1 MRGVAL
7 ANDSG
12 AAFSGPAAAA
22 DPQTTPGTGIR
33 PPAPRQGDGDAPAID
48 NRGSIGSQFGDH
60 NRQIFYIYGN
70 QTWSNKVAAPPLIS
84 VSGAVDSPYRGLGA
98 FDEADAPYFFGR
110 QKAAT
115 EVLERMSAHV
125 HGSGLVVVSGVS
137 GAGKSS
143 LLQAGVLPRF
153 RGAGLAGL
161 PDAAQW
167 PCLLL
172 APGAAPLDELALVVA
187 ELAGVDA
194 ASVRRGLESDPRG
207 FALTAR
213 QAARARSDGEAP
225 SAARPAIGER
235 RLLLI
240 IDQFEQVFTQCADQ
254 GQQRA
259 FIAALDAVASEGPG
273 GMPAAGLV
281 VLGVRAD
288 FEARCAEYAEL
299 AAAIQNRFLLT
310 SMTEIE
316 LRMAIIEPAKKADSS
331 VEPELVD
338 LLLKEIST
346 RAPSGTPAATG
357 GEAVSGAGVLPLLS
371 YALSEAWRHRI
382 GPTLTIE
389 DYWRAGGIE
398 GAVAES
404 AQTAFEKLTPAQQ
417 AAAPQVFIQLTA
429 TSSDG
434 VDTAQRVKRAVLT
447 EGKAPEQ
454 VRDIE
459 AVINGFVARRLLTL
473 DEETVQIS
481 HEVLLRAWPLMHNK
495 WLADTHADR
504 IIRTRLHNAANE
516 WSEHN
521 QDNSYLYGGSL
532 LDQATGMAAR
542 ADADPARYPSLSG
555 DERSFLD
562 ASVRARDRR
571 IRLRQATMAGLA
583 LLSAGLALV
592 TVLAVSARQS
602 AVSERDAAVSGKLV
616 AESESAGNDNP
627 ALARLESL
635 AAWRIDPTE
644 QARYAMLSAA
654 RLPGIT
660 SFTAGGTPANAVAF
674 RPAGNNNL
682 LATAFADGSVR
693 LWDTA
698 TRQQTWEP
706 TDGAD
711 RGGSLDTLAFS
722 PDGTILAVAG
732 SDGTVTLWDTATHQK
747 LGTLLAG
754 VGTSVYS
761 LAFSPDGTMLATA
774 ATTVRSGIPDGT
786 VRLWNVA
793 TRQPEGRPMAAPGAK
808 VAAVVFSP
816 GGKTLAVATDT
827 YSALAYS
834 DDGLATAGTIRL
846 WNVSTQKPAGQPVA
860 SFTGSTAE
868 SLAFSPDGQYLAVG
882 WSFGTVDVYDPA
894 PGSKIQK
901 YLFASGTMNSIAF
914 SPNGRLLAAADGD
927 GNLDLWDV
935 STQESYGALSTDAR
949 PMESVAFSHGGSTIA
964 TASSDGSVRLWST
977 DGLIGDPIRYFNVG
991 TFAARSVAFS
1001 PDSTLLATGSLDGTA
1016 QLWKAR
1022 SPGEVGPPLSTGT
1035 ASKIYSIAFS
1045 PAGNMLAAGGGVG
1058 VDDVQGVTR
1067 VWDVASHQQLG
1078 AAHDPFGSGRAGA
1091 INAVAF
1097 SPDGKI
1103 LATGSGD
1110 RTVRLWKVATDQPI
1124 HVLKAAGYVYTLAF
1138 SPNGQLLASAGDGGM
1153 SQVQIWDVAT
1163 GQHIRTLTDHQTWD
1177 VYSVAFSPDGSMI
1190 ASGGTDDTARLWDVA
1205 TGQEIGVPFSVDT
1218 GVISSVAFSPDG
1230 RVLATGSFDG
1240 KVRLWDVAT
1249 EQQIGP
1255 PLFDGGSSSVDSVA
1269 FSRNGQELAVGTY
1282 DGVVQLWKVDY
1293 LAHVTTNLC
1302 ASAHT
1307 TFTRAQWA
1315 KYAPGPSY
1323 QNICPGE

>member
-1 MRGVAL
+1 MRGAAL
-7 ANDSG
+7 AKDSG
-12 AAFSGPAAAA
+12 AAFSGPAAPA
-22 DPQTTPGTGIR
+22 DPQTTPVASIQA
-33 PPAPRQGDGDAPAID
+33 PAPRQGNGDPPAID

-84 VSGAVDSPYRGLGA
+84 VSGEVDSPYRGLGA

-115 EVLERMSAHV
+115 EVLQRMSEHV

-153 RGAGLAGL
+153 RGAGLADL

-194 ASVRRGLESDPRG
+194 GSVRRGLESDPRG

-213 QAARARSDGEAP
+213 QAARARSDGEGPPAG
-225 SAARPAIGER
+225 RPAAGER

-240 IDQFEQVFTQCADQ
+240 IDQFEQVFTLCADQ

-259 FIAALDAVASEGPG
+259 FIAALDAVAAEGPG
-273 GMPAAGLV
+273 GMPPAGLV

-316 LRMAIIEPAKKADSS
+316 LRMAIIEPAKKAGSG

-346 RAPSGTPAATG
+346 RAPSGSPAATG
-357 GEAVSGAGVLPLLS
+357 GDAVSGAGVLPLLS
-371 YALSEAWRHRI
+371 YALAEAWRHRI

-404 AQTAFEKLTPAQQ
+404 AQAAFEKLTPAQQ

-434 VDTAQRVKRAVLT
+434 VDTAQQVKRAVLL
-447 EGKAPEQ
+447 EGKTPEQ
-454 VRDIE
+454 ASDIE

-481 HEVLLRAWPLMHNK
+481 HEVLLRAWPLLHNK

-532 LDQATGMAAR
+532 LEQATGMAAR

-555 DERSFLD
+555 DERGFLG

-571 IRLRQATMAGLA
+571 IRRRQATMAGLA

-592 TVLAVSARQS
+592 TVLAASARQS
-602 AVSERDAAVSGKLV
+602 AVTERDAAVSGKLV
-616 AESESAGNDNP
+616 AESESAGNANP

-660 SFTAGGTPANAVAF
+660 SFTGTGAPANAVAF
-674 RPAGNNNL
+674 NPVSEKNL

-706 TDGAD
+706 SGSAD
-711 RGGSLDTLAFS
+711 RSDSLDALAFS
-722 PDGTILAVAG
+722 PDGTVLAVAG
-732 SDGTVTLWDTATHQK
+732 SDGTVTLWDTASHQK

-754 VGTSVYS
+754 VGAAVYS
-761 LAFSPDGTMLATA
+761 LAFSPDGTMLATG
-774 ATTVRSGIPDGT
+774 ATSVRGGIPDGT

-793 TRQPEGRPMAAPGAK
+793 SRQAEGKPMTAPGAK

-816 GGKTLAVATDT
+816 GGQTLAVATDT
-827 YSALAYS
+827 YTAVAFS
-834 DDGLATAGTIRL
+834 DDGLATAGTVRL
-846 WNVSTQKPAGQPVA
+846 WDVSTQEPAGRPV
-860 SFTGSTAE
+860 TTIKDSTAE
-868 SLAFSPDGQYLAVG
+868 SLAFNRDGQYLAVG
-882 WSFGTVDVYDPA
+882 WSFGTVDVYA
-894 PGSKIQK
+894 PVSGSKIQK
-901 YLFASGTMNSIAF
+901 FLFASGTMNSIAF

-935 STQESYGALSTDAR
+935 STQESLGALSTDTQ
-949 PMESVAFSHGGSTIA
+949 PMKSVAFSPDGNTIA

-977 DGLIGDPIRYFNVG
+977 TGFLGDPIGPFSVG
-991 TFAARSVAFS
+991 PLAARSVAFS
-1001 PDSTLLATGSLDGTA
+1001 PDGKIVATGSLGGQA
-1016 QLWKAR
+1016 RLWNAR
-1022 SPGEVGPPLSTGT
+1022 SLSPAGPPLSTGT

-1058 VDDVQGVTR
+1058 VDDVHAVTR
-1067 VWDVASHQQLG
+1067 VWDVGSHQQLG
-1078 AAHDPFGSGRAGA
+1078 AAHDPFGSGLTGA
-1091 INAVAF
+1091 VNAVAF

-1110 RTVRLWKVATDQPI
+1110 RTVRLWNVATDQPI

-1138 SPNGQLLASAGDGGM
+1138 SPNGRLLASAGAGGT
-1153 SQVQIWDVAT
+1153 SQVQLWNVAT
-1163 GQHIRTLTDHQTWD
+1163 GGRIGTFTDHQTGD
-1177 VYSVAFSPDGSMI
+1177 IYSVAFSPDGRVL
-1190 ASGGTDDTARLWDVA
+1190 ATGGTDDTARLWDVA
-1205 TGQEIGVPFSVDT
+1205 TGQQIGTPFSVDT
-1218 GVISSVAFSPDG
+1218 GTISSVAFSPDG

-1240 KVRLWDVAT
+1240 KVRLWDIAT
-1249 EQQIGP
+1249 GQQIGQ
-1255 PLFDGGSSSVDSVA
+1255 PLFDGGLASVDSVA
-1269 FSRNGQELAVGTY
+1269 FSPNGQALAVGTY
-1282 DGVVQLWKVDY
+1282 NGVVQLWQVGY
-1293 LAHVTTNLC
+1293 LENLTADLC
-1302 ASAHT
+1302 TSAHT
-1307 TFTRAQWA
+1307 TFTPAQWA

-1323 QNICPGE
+1323 QNVCPGE

>member
-1 MRGVAL
+1 MRGAAL

-22 DPQTTPGTGIR
+22 DPPTSPGTGIR
-33 PPAPRQGDGDAPAID
+33 PPAPRQGDGDPPSVD

-84 VSGAVDSPYRGLGA
+84 VSGEVDSPYRGLGA

-110 QKAAT
+110 QNAAT
-115 EVLERMSAHV
+115 ELLERMSEHV

-194 ASVRRGLESDPRG
+194 GSVRRGLESDPRG

-225 SAARPAIGER
+225 SAARPAVGER

-299 AAAIQNRFLLT
+299 AAAIQSRFLLT

-316 LRMAIIEPAKKADSS
+316 LRMAIIEPAKKAGSG

-338 LLLKEIST
+338 LLLREIST
-346 RAPSGTPAATG
+346 RAPSGSPAATG
-357 GEAVSGAGVLPLLS
+357 GDAVSGAGVLPLLS
-371 YALSEAWRHRI
+371 YALAEAWRHRI

-404 AQTAFEKLTPAQQ
+404 AQGAFEKLTPAQQ

-434 VDTAQRVKRAVLT
+434 VDTAQQVKRAVLL
-447 EGKAPEQ
+447 EGKTPEQ
-454 VRDIE
+454 ARDIE

-481 HEVLLRAWPLMHNK
+481 HEVLLRAWPLLHNK

-521 QDNSYLYGGSL
+521 RDNSYLYGGSL
-532 LDQATGMAAR
+532 LEQATAMAAR
-542 ADADPARYPSLSG
+542 AAADPARYPSLSG
-555 DERSFLD
+555 DERSFLG

-571 IRLRQATMAGLA
+571 NRLRQATMAGLA
-583 LLSAGLALV
+583 LFSAGLALL

-602 AVSERDAAVSGKLV
+602 AVTERDAAVSGKLV
-616 AESESAGNDNP
+616 TQSESTGNANP

-635 AAWRIDPTE
+635 AAWRIDPTG

-660 SFTAGGTPANAVAF
+660 SFAGSGASANSVAF
-674 RPAGNNNL
+674 STASNNL
-682 LATAFADGSVR
+682 LATAFGDGSVR
-693 LWDTA
+693 MWDTA
-698 TRQQTWEP
+698 TRQLTWEP

-711 RGGSLDTLAFS
+711 RSDSLDALAIS
-722 PDGTILAVAG
+722 PDGAILAVAG
-732 SDGTVTLWDTATHQK
+732 KDGIVTLWDTASHQK
-747 LGTLLAG
+747 LGRLPSG
-754 VGTSVYS
+754 VGAAVYS
-761 LAFSPDGTMLATA
+761 IAFSPDSTMLATA

-793 TRQPEGRPMAAPGAK
+793 TRQLEGRPMAAPGAK

-827 YSALAYS
+827 YSAVAYS
-834 DDGLATAGTIRL
+834 DDGLATAGTVRL
-846 WNVSTQKPAGQPVA
+846 WDVSTQEPAGPPVA
-860 SFTGSTAE
+860 SITDSTAD
-868 SLAFSPDGQYLAVG
+868 SLAFSRNGQYLAVG
-882 WSFGTVDVYDPA
+882 WSFGTVDVYDPV
-894 PGSKIQK
+894 PDSKIQK
-901 YLFASGTMNSIAF
+901 FLFASGTMNSIAF

-935 STQESYGALSTDAR
+935 STEQSYGALSTDSR
-949 PMESVAFSHGGSTIA
+949 PMESVAFSQNGSTIA

-977 DGLIGDPIRYFNVG
+977 DGLIGDPIRSFNVG

-1001 PDSTLLATGSLDGTA
+1001 PDGTLLATGSLDGTA

-1022 SPGEVGPPLSTGT
+1022 TPGEVGPPLSTGT

-1091 INAVAF
+1091 INSVAF

-1110 RTVRLWKVATDQPI
+1110 RTVRLWNVATDQPI

-1138 SPNGQLLASAGDGGM
+1138 SPNGQLLASAGDGGT
-1153 SQVQIWDVAT
+1153 SQVQLWNVAT
-1163 GQHIRTLTDHQTWD
+1163 GKRIRTLTDHQTWD
-1177 VYSVAFSPDGSMI
+1177 VYSVAFSPGGSMI
-1190 ASGGTDDTARLWDVA
+1190 ATGGTDDTARLWDVA
-1205 TGQEIGVPFSVDT
+1205 TGQEIGTPFSVDT

-1249 EQQIGP
+1249 EQQIGA

-1293 LAHVTTNLC
+1293 LAHVTTDLC
-1302 ASAHT
+1302 SSAHT

-1315 KYAPGPSY
+1315 QYAPGPSY
-1323 QNICPGE
+1323 QNVCPGE